1 MPVSGGR
8 VTSNC
13 AGKLFVVAEI
23 GAQAFFLAKKE
34 TKKHFASKITPSG
47 ADRPDKGPPVKR
59 RNRFDF
65 SVYHSFRGPII
76 III

>member
-1 MPVSGGR
+1 MLGNN
-8 VTSNC
+8 TS
-13 AGKLFVVAEI
+13 VVREMVL
-23 GAQAFFLAKKE
+23 GYTVLAFFLAKKE

-65 SVYHSFRGPII
+65 SVYLYVRNEF
-76 III
+76 